1 MATYKQ
7 TTDMWTRLH
16 MIVLL
21 SGTNSVL
28 HVCLSVNI
36 CVMVTSVTLTAK
48 MYSLHCF
55 QSPFFIALDAAT
67 TCSRMLSGG
76 PILPK
81 Q

>member
-1 MATYKQ
+1 MF
-7 TTDMWTRLH
+7 
-16 MIVLL
+16 
-21 SGTNSVL
+21 
-28 HVCLSVNI
+28 
-36 CVMVTSVTLTAK
+36 TSVTLTAK

-81 Q
+81 QQADLATGRERQLTMRKRAERT

>member
-16 MIVLL
+16 MTVLL
-21 SGTNSVL
+21 SVTNIML

-36 CVMVTSVTLTAK
+36 CFMFTSVTLTAK

>member
-16 MIVLL
+16 TIVLL
-21 SGTNSVL
+21 SVTNIML

-36 CVMVTSVTLTAK
+36 CFMFTSVTLTAK

>member
-7 TTDMWTRLH
+7 TTEMWTRLH
-16 MIVLL
+16 MTVLL
-21 SGTNSVL
+21 SVTNITL
-28 HVCLSVNI
+28 HVYLSVNI
-36 CVMVTSVTLTAK
+36 CFMFTSVTLTAK